1 MKNYMIST
9 DGVFGK
15 KTDNGDVR
23 LDHSGHYNI
32 HKPDNVAVTDGSV
45 ITVKYPG
52 GMTRFKTEDGATIQ
66 QSVQYKNQF
75 TI

>member
-1 MKNYMIST
+1 MIST

-32 HKPDNVAVTDGSV
+32 HKPDNVAVTMVRLSRLS
-45 ITVKYPG
+45 ILA
-52 GMTRFKTEDGATIQ
+52 E
-66 QSVQYKNQF
+66 
-75 TI
+75 

>member
-32 HKPDNVAVTDGSV
+32 HKPDNVAVTDGTELIVAFPEGSTV
-45 ITVKYPG
+45 LIENGKLTITCP
-52 GMTRFKTEDGATIQ
+52 E
-66 QSVQYKNQF
+66 
-75 TI
+75 